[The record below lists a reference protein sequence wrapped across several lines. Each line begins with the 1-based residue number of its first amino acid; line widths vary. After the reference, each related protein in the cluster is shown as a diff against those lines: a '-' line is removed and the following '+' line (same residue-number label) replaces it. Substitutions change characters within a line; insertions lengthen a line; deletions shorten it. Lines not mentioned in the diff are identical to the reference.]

1 MELEN
6 IPYNLDAE
14 RAIIGGLLLEQDF
27 FPNIY
32 EIINDKDFYDR
43 QLGLIF
49 KNMIDLYLSDKSL
62 APLVLL
68 DQIKKMKYSKD
79 VLYSKI
85 KYNTLEETINDIIA
99 ETTNTVN
106 ITSYA
111 EIVREK
117 SLLRKLINSCSNII
131 EISCKENRNI
141 DEVINE
147 AEKNILS
154 ITNSYEKKE
163 FFTVKDLIKEFISIT
178 DEMSNR
184 KDAVIGLP
192 TDYIDLDNKIN
203 GLNKSDLIIVAARP
217 GMGKTAF
224 ALNIMLNVVK
234 NNKSALF
241 VSLEMSA
248 QQLFQRLMSIESE
261 IPLQTIR
268 NATYSDDEW
277 DSIGKATTSINKTDI
292 KISNDTENL
301 FKLRTLARKLKN
313 DGDLDL
319 IVIDYLQLMTMSSKN
334 ESRQQEVSEISRG
347 LKRLAIELD
356 IPIIALSQLSRS
368 VESRENKRPMLSDLR
383 ESGAIEQDA
392 DIVGFLYR
400 DDYYNPDSID
410 KGITELNIAKHRNG
424 EIGVIKFAFINYCT
438 KFKSFTDMID

>member
-32 EIINDKDFYDR
+32 EIIDDKDFYDR

-68 DQIKKMKYSKD
+68 NQIKKMKYSKD
-79 VLYSKI
+79 ILYSKI
-85 KYNTLEETINDIIA
+85 KYSTLEETINDIIA

-163 FFTVKDLIKEFISIT
+163 FFSVKDLIKEFLRIT
-178 DEMSNR
+178 EEMENK
-184 KDAVIGLP
+184 KDSVIGLP

-203 GLNKSDLIIVAARP
+203 GLNKSDLIIIAARP

-224 ALNIMLNVVK
+224 ALNIMLNVAK

-268 NATYSDDEW
+268 NATYSYEEW
-277 DSIGKATTSINKTDI
+277 DSVGKATTSINKTDI

-319 IVIDYLQLMTMSSKN
+319 IIIDYLQLMTMSSKN

-392 DIVGFLYR
+392 DIVAFLYR
-400 DDYYNPDSID
+400 DDYYNPESID

-424 EIGVIKFAFINYCT
+424 EIGVIKFSFINYCT